1 MTAMPATPEPLTDA
15 ALDVLRADLDGW
27 RVASTGLSQT
37 FRFADFRTAIAFLVR
52 LAFEAEAMNHHPELE
67 NVYDRVTVRLRTHD
81 AGDRVTALDADLAR
95 RISAC
100 ADLFR
105 S

>member
-67 NVYDRVTVRLRTHD
+67 NVYDRVT
-81 AGDRVTALDADLAR
+81 ALDADLAR

>member
-1 MTAMPATPEPLTDA
+1 MTAAPVPLTA
-15 ALDVLRADLDGW
+15 SALDALRADLDGW
-27 RVASTGLSQT
+27 RVAEAALTQT
-37 FRFADFRTAIAFLVR
+37 FRFADFRMAIAFLVR
-52 LAFEAEAMNHHPELE
+52 IAFEAEAMNHHPELE